1 MESLFNV
8 LQHFKITGTP
18 IRVEP
23 LGKGLINDTYQVY
36 VEGNCAPQYV
46 LQRINTKV
54 FPDVEQ
60 LQRNIITVSSHICNK
75 LIAQRETE
83 ISRKYIQLI
92 ETKDDKTFF
101 SDGTDCWRLMVYI
114 ADSVNYQEVTPRLA
128 YTAGLHFGQFEQ
140 MLSDITTPIP
150 EIIPNFHNVSYRLE
164 LLKEAMQNDSQHRL
178 QHVQYY
184 IDAIFEREEEMS
196 VFERLYQN
204 HLIPKRLC
212 HCDTKVNN
220 MLFDKQGKF
229 LCVIDLDTVMP
240 SFIISDY
247 GDFLRTAA
255 NTAVEDEP
263 DLNKISFKKD
273 IFEAF
278 TRGFVEGTKDFITA
292 IEKKYLHKGVKIF
305 PYMQAVRFLTDY
317 LNGDVY
323 YKTDYPEHNLVR
335 TKAQWRLLEC
345 VEKEEQYIGTF
356 ISKL

>member
-1 MESLFNV
+1 MESAFNV
-8 LQHFKITGTP
+8 LLHFKITGTP
-18 IRVEP
+18 VRIEP
-23 LGKGLINDTYQVY
+23 LGRGLINDTYQVF
-36 VEGNCAPQYV
+36 VEGSGAPQYV
-46 LQRINTKV
+46 LQRINTVV

-60 LQRNIITVSSHICNK
+60 LQRNIITVSSHIRHK
-75 LIAQRETE
+75 LIAQREAE
-83 ISRKYIQLI
+83 INRKYIQLV
-92 ETKDDKTFF
+92 ETKEGKTFF
-101 SDGTDCWRLMVYI
+101 SEGTDSWRLMVYI
-114 ADSVNYQEVTPRLA
+114 ADSVNYQEVTPHLA

-164 LLKEAMQNDSQHRL
+164 QLKEAIRNDSHHRL
-178 QHVQYY
+178 QDVQYY
-184 IDAIFEREEEMS
+184 IDAIAEREKEMC
-196 VFERLYQN
+196 VFERLYQEQ
-204 HLIPKRLC
+204 LVPKRLC

-247 GDFLRTAA
+247 GDFLRTAT
-255 NTAVEDEP
+255 NTAAEDEP
-263 DLNKISFKKD
+263 NLNKISFNKD

-278 TRGFVEGTKDFITA
+278 TKGFIEGTEDFITA
-292 IEKKYLHKGVKIF
+292 IEKEYLHKGVKIF

-323 YKTDYPEHNLVR
+323 YKTKYSEHNLVR
-335 TKAQWRLLEC
+335 TRAQWRLLEC
-345 VEKEEQYIGTF
+345 VEKEGQYIENF